1 MAHYDLA
8 NGSVILG
15 KYRITGTLGQGG
27 MGSVYE
33 AVNDSIGR
41 RVALKLLDAKLANH
55 PEFAKRFELE
65 ARASA
70 MIDHPGIVDVLDY
83 GRTETDVPFIVMEHL
98 QGLTLRILQKRMGKF
113 SPGQASAIIA
123 PVLDALAAAHE
134 AGVIHRDLKPA
145 NIFIAVRPTPGVKIL
160 DFGISKFRSSGTGM
174 TQTGT
179 TMGTPAF
186 MAPEQVKDGRDVGP
200 HSDLYAVGAVL
211 YSLLTG
217 HPPFEADSDF
227 ALVARVLT
235 DTHRPTLVER
245 PDVPAKLARLVDGL
259 LSKDKTTRPTDAR
272 QVRKELLALA
282 PVDNETIFAKVT
294 ELTPKTRTQSLPEL
308 TPPSAPPKPTR
319 LAPASHDDSHEHPTT
334 PSSRGTH
341 NTKPS
346 RPSMAKPPAPSQSI
360 DIEEEPPPDEV
371 SQPPSGVSQLKKSN
385 KGVFAAVGALVLL
398 GAGGAF
404 FALSS
409 GKAEDP
415 SQVPGARPVGGKK
428 PDPVATP
435 TPKPTHPEVNPAAAK
450 VELKLSA
457 QPAEAMIRAEG
468 ESPCNPCIFSREAG
482 ERMKVRIDAEG
493 FVAQD
498 LELKFDS
505 SGDQQFK
512 LNRAV
517 AAVQQPD
524 TPQQPTPT
532 NGTRPGKTPK
542 KPRPNTGLTVD
553 ENNPYQ

>member
-1 MAHYDLA
+1 MAHYDLS
-8 NGSVILG
+8 NGAVIAS
-15 KYRITGTLGQGG
+15 KYRVTGTLGQGG

-33 AVNDSIGR
+33 AVNDAIGR
-41 RVALKLLDAKLANH
+41 RVAIKLLDAKLANH

-98 QGLTLRILQKRMGKF
+98 QGLTLRLLQKRMGKF

-123 PVLDALAAAHE
+123 PVLDALGAAHE

-160 DFGISKFRSSGTGM
+160 DFGISKFRSSGSGM

-245 PDVPAKLARLVDGL
+245 PDVPAKLAKLVDGL

-272 QVRKELLALA
+272 AVRKELLALA
-282 PVDNETIFAKVT
+282 PVDNETIFAKVA
-294 ELTPKTRTQSLPEL
+294 ELTPKARTQSLPEL

-319 LAPASHDDSHEHPTT
+319 LAPRSQDVDEGHDHPTT

-346 RPSMAKPPAPSQSI
+346 RPSLARGPAPAQSI
-360 DIEEEPPPDEV
+360 DIDEEPPVDEV
-371 SQPPSGVSQLKKSN
+371 SQPPSGVSQLRKS
-385 KGVFAAVGALVLL
+385 KRGLFAAIGAVGLI
-398 GAGGAF
+398 AGGGLM
-404 FALSS
+404 FALSG

-415 SQVPGARPVGGKK
+415 SVLPGARPVVKQQDPRPAVK
-428 PDPVATP
+428 PTP
-435 TPKPTHPEVNPAAAK
+435 TPTPAAAR

-457 QPAEAMIRAEG
+457 APPEAMIRAEG
-468 ESPCNPCIFSREAG
+468 ESPCNPCIFSREGG
-482 ERMKVRIDAEG
+482 ERMKVRVDAEG

-498 LELKFDS
+498 LELKFDQ

-517 AAVQQPD
+517 AAVQP
-524 TPQQPTPT
+524 TEPQQTTTPT
-532 NGTRPGKTPK
+532 NSIKPGKTPK
-542 KPRPNTGLTVD
+542 KPKGNTGLTVD